1 MSVLTSDVSV
11 IILMFSFI
19 TTYVC
24 FALIV
29 LQTLIIRCFYLIS
42 SGLPAAV
49 EIFLQPLQQFVVL
62 DDQTASD

>member
-29 LQTLIIRCFYLIS
+29 LQTLIIRCFHIIS